1 MNSMRVLVTGST
13 GFIGSHAARA
23 LLDAGYEVR
32 LLARSAEKVR
42 RVFGPELS
50 RRFDV
55 MPGDM
60 TDADAVSRAL
70 EGQQAVVHAAAVVAL
85 ERKHAARVLANNRRG
100 VEVVVGGAVDA
111 GIERVLYV
119 SSVAALFRS
128 GGPPLTTE
136 APVGDGGSAY
146 TRSKAECEEY
156 VRALQARGAPIRTM
170 YPAGVIGPDDPGLS
184 EANRGVLAFFRDA
197 PIVTDGGLQMV
208 DVRDVA
214 RAHVRLLDAR
224 AAPGRHMLAGH
235 FLPWAELV
243 DLFEEITGKKL
254 RRLPIPGAALRAVGV
269 VADWI
274 KWVWD
279 FQFPLSR
286 EAMQIMTQWTP
297 AREARQDAEL
307 GIVFRDPRETLRD
320 TLLWLNATGTLPANR
335 LGLLAG
341 SPVP

>member
-1 MNSMRVLVTGST
+1 MRVLVTGAT
-13 GFIGSHAARA
+13 GFVGSHAARA
-23 LLDAGYEVR
+23 LLEAGHEVR
-32 LLARSAEKVR
+32 LFVRSEDKVP
-42 RVFGPELS
+42 RVFGPELG

-55 MPGDM
+55 KSGDM
-60 TDADAVSRAL
+60 TNAEAVSRAL

-100 VEVVVGGAVDA
+100 VEVVVGGAIDA

-119 SSVAALFRS
+119 SSVAALFRP
-128 GGPPLTTE
+128 GGPPLNAD
-136 APVGDGGSAY
+136 APVGNGGSAY
-146 TRSKAECEEY
+146 TQSKAECEEY
-156 VRALQARGAPIRTM
+156 VRALQARGAPIRTT

-197 PIVTDGGLQMV
+197 AVVTDSGLQMV

-243 DLFEEITGKKL
+243 CLFEEITGKKL
-254 RRLPIPGAALRAVGV
+254 RRLPIPGSVMRAVGV
-269 VADWI
+269 VADWV

-297 AREARQDAEL
+297 VRGAHEDAEL

-320 TLLWLNATGTLPANR
+320 TLLWLNTTGTLPTNR
-335 LGLLAG
+335 LGLLGG